1 MLSNP
6 LGFLFFPQKQW
17 EIVSNA
23 ATDKFNAAL
32 PYPIIF
38 ALVPAI
44 AWYYGTTRVGWTV
57 ADGAVV
63 KLTADSALKI
73 VLAFYMAMIGSII
86 AIGYSIHWMS
96 ETYGTE
102 SSIAKGI
109 TISGYTATPLFIAG
123 LLGLYPHLFADLVLG
138 TIAVC
143 WAVYLLFTGVP
154 IVLKIPEE
162 RGFLYS
168 SAIIAVSLVVLII
181 LMGATVILW
190 DNGFMPVFID

>member
-6 LGFLFFPQKQW
+6 LGFLFFPHKQW
-17 EIVSNA
+17 EIVSDA

-38 ALVPAI
+38 ALVPAL
-44 AWYYGTTRVGWTV
+44 AWYYGTTQIGWTV
-57 ADGAVV
+57 ADGNVV
-63 KLTADSALKI
+63 RLTTDSALKI
-73 VLAFYMAMIGSII
+73 VIAFYLAMIFAII

-96 ETYGTE
+96 ETYGTA

-109 TISGYTATPLFIAG
+109 TISGYTATPMFIAG
-123 LLGLYPHLFADLVLG
+123 ILGVYPLLWLDMILG

-143 WAVYLLFTGVP
+143 WAVYLLFIGVP

-168 SAIIAVSLVVLII
+168 SAIISVCLVVLIV
-181 LMGATVILW
+181 LMGFTVILW